1 MFYFTLWGTTN
12 AELTTLVLVY
22 AFRSTVFAE
31 DRHALL
37 AKMPW
42 FRAPGY
48 RGKGSKRASGAKYTK
63 ASAERELAGATGEA
77 GSFVVRVIEGENGR
91 KSTARGLA
99 PLLWSSNS
107 AHTQTP

>member
-1 MFYFTLWGTTN
+1 M
-12 AELTTLVLVY
+12 
-22 AFRSTVFAE
+22 FAE

-48 RGKGSKRASGAKYTK
+48 RGKGSKRASGAKCTK

-77 GSFVVRVIEGENGR
+77 GSFVVRVIEGDEMREIPSKFHKGKPGNYIT
-91 KSTARGLA
+91 STRME
-99 PLLWSSNS
+99 
-107 AHTQTP
+107 TPDTSMQGGVRIDINHLMILPSW